1 MDAWDV
7 LRALKAGEI
16 SVADAKKQLTQPPGH
31 RPAASGRPTGDFCPR
46 HADHD
51 GRATPG
57 GAHRTHH
64 LPRLSGA
71 ADQRGLSIGG

>member
-31 RPAASGRPTGDFCPR
+31 
-46 HADHD
+46 
-51 GRATPG
+51 
-57 GAHRTHH
+57 
-64 LPRLSGA
+64 
-71 ADQRGLSIGG
+71 